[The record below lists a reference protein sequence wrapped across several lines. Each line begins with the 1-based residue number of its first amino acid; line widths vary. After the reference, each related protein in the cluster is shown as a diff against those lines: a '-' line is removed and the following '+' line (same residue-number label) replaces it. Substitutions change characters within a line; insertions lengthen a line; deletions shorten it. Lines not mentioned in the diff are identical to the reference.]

1 MYRTPSQNMR
11 KVIPLV
17 FALSISAGQV
27 LAWGE
32 GTCPF
37 KKQSTNQETSTEKA
51 EKSDSSQND

>member
-1 MYRTPSQNMR
+1 MR

-17 FALSISAGQV
+17 FALSISSGQV

-37 KKQSTNQETSTEKA
+37 KKQGANQETSTEKV
-51 EKSDSSQND
+51 EKSEASQKD